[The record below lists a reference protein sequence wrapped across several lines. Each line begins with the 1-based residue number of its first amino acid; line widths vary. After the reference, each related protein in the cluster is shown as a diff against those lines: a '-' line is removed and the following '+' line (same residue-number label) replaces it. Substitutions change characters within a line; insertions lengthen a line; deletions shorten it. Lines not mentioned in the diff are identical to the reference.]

1 MQATPHPARVMLMA
15 LLLALLPPAES
26 ANAQDAWQTLAGA
39 DKSFTVELPAV
50 PEYTANELKT
60 GAGAAYKM
68 HQYILEQGDL
78 AYVVQM
84 ATYPAEVDLA
94 NPRANLQ
101 GGLDNAAKSMD
112 GGKWA
117 RIDWLMHQGH
127 MAVSAVGVRRGSA
140 VRSFAVLN
148 GRRIV
153 TLTYA
158 GPIGSAQSPAADR
171 FIGSLKLDP
180 TP

>member
-1 MQATPHPARVMLMA
+1 MRKSPYPARLMLLA
-15 LLLALLPPAES
+15 LLLAVLAQVKS
-26 ANAQDAWQTLAGA
+26 ANAEDEWQTLAGA
-39 DKSFTVELPAV
+39 EQSFTVELPAA
-50 PEYTANELKT
+50 PEYTASELRT
-60 GAGAAYKM
+60 GAGAPYRM
-68 HQYILEQGDL
+68 HQYIVEQRDL

-112 GGKWA
+112 GGRWT